1 MNHKT
6 QTPSRSGSA
15 RKQMALYARVSTQ
28 EQTKGQYPSCD
39 SQIEELEAFCTSK
52 GWEIFERIQDPG
64 HRAGTLQRPGLSHL
78 RWLVETKQ
86 IDGVICT
93 WYNRL
98 IGSRDFYVLDKELK
112 AHDVE
117 LITIHDPADRYS
129 AAGRL
134 FESMLVTIKTFE
146 NEQIGEKVRT
156 KLRMRAE
163 KGLWNGGLVSFG
175 FKCNPQTQILTPDP
189 DKAPLVQQMFEVYTD
204 TQSDFA
210 VRDWL
215 KAHGIPAPNGRDE
228 WTAGSIRDLLM
239 NRRYIAE
246 VEINRTNKSREGL
259 PDFEAYRIIPMPYA
273 PIVSRELFDLAQAVR
288 REKAEKSP
296 GRTGKGKGQ
305 AYSRN
310 QCQRIYPL
318 QGILVCGI
326 CSHAMSPHYVYH
338 RPNPEKG
345 RRTGSY
351 IYHYLCA
358 QKMKYRGGCDHSN
371 RVLAKVPEGWILDK
385 IAELVNF
392 GNILEDA
399 LQVAW
404 AKTEQAL
411 QPTKE
416 TLALCRKALE
426 ENQRKIDEL
435 LDTASNAR
443 GALLEL
449 FTEKANNLKMDRER
463 LRIEQRRL
471 SEALLPLN
479 HHFDP
484 DEYREVLG
492 DFPLLFE
499 NMLPQEMQ
507 RLLRLIVRR
516 MEWMPDGCH
525 RVQYKLPTFS
535 GGPPDNKNTG
545 SRLPSRGQPNR
556 TFSTNQSSRRST
568 WVPRLDVGSG

>member
-1 MNHKT
+1 MSYKT
-6 QTPSRSGSA
+6 LTPSKPVTS
-15 RKQMALYARVSTQ
+15 RKRMALYARVSTQ
-28 EQTKGQYPSCD
+28 EQTKGQYPSCE
-39 SQIEELEAFCTSK
+39 SQIEELEAFCLSK
-52 GWEIFERIQDPG
+52 GWEVFERIQDPG
-64 HRAGTLQRPGLSHL
+64 HRAGTLNRPGLSHL

-98 IGSRDFYVLDKELK
+98 IGSRDFYILDKEFK
-112 AHDVE
+112 AHGVE

-156 KLRMRAE
+156 KLRMRTE
-163 KGLWNGGLVSFG
+163 KGLWNGGLVPFG
-175 FKCNPQTQILTPDP
+175 FKREEQTQVLIPDP
-189 DKAPLVQQMFEVYTD
+189 DKAPLVKQMFDVYVD

-215 KAHGIPAPNGRDE
+215 KAHNIPAPGGRAE

-239 NRRYIAE
+239 NRRYIGE
-246 VEINRTNKSREGL
+246 VEINKENRGKFDL
-259 PDFEAYRIIPMPYA
+259 PEFQAYRVVSMPHG
-273 PIVSRELFDLAQAVR
+273 PIVPPELFDLAQAVR
-288 REKAEKSP
+288 QEKGEKSP

-305 AYSRN
+305 SYSRN

-318 QGILVCGI
+318 QGILTCGL
-326 CSHAMSPHYVYH
+326 CGHAMSPHYVYH
-338 RPNPEKG
+338 RPDPEKG
-345 RRTGSY
+345 RRSASY

-358 QKMKYRGGCDHSN
+358 QKMKYRGGCDHTN
-371 RVLAKVPEGWILDK
+371 RVLARVPEEWILDK

-399 LQVAW
+399 LQMAW
-404 AKTEQAL
+404 NKTEEKL

-416 TLALCRKALE
+416 TLSLCRRSLE

-435 LDTASNAR
+435 LETASSAK
-443 GALLEL
+443 GALLDL
-449 FTEKANNLKMDRER
+449 FTEKANDLKMERER
-463 LRIEQRRL
+463 LRTEQRRL
-471 SEALLPLN
+471 NESLLPLN

-484 DEYREVLG
+484 NEYREVLG
-492 DFPLLFE
+492 DFPFLFE

-507 RLLRLIVRR
+507 RLLRLIVWKI
-516 MEWMPDGCH
+516 EWMTSGCH

-535 GGPPDNKNTG
+535 GSKPGDKNTG
-545 SRLPSRGQPNR
+545 SRLPSRGQPDR
-556 TFSTNQSSRRST
+556 TL
-568 WVPRLDVGSG
+568 V